1 MGNIKAFM
9 QPPVEE
15 KTKEVIVSDR
25 FKDGEECVPF
35 VIRVISQETN
45 EGLRKKASRPVHK
58 NGTIIGENFDT
69 GLYGKHL
76 LLACV
81 VFPNFKDSSLCDY
94 YKTKDPLDVPGR
106 MLTAGE
112 YNKLI
117 KEINKLNG
125 FTEDPDILED
135 EAKNS

>member
-15 KTKEVIVSDR
+15 ETKEVIISDR
-25 FKDGEECVPF
+25 FKDGDKNVPF

-45 EGLRKKASRPVHK
+45 EGLRQKASRPVRK
-58 NGTIIGENFDT
+58 NGTVIGENFDT
-69 GLYGKHL
+69 GLYGKL
-76 LLACV
+76 LLQACV
-81 VFPNFKDSSLCDY
+81 VSPNFKDAELCDY

-117 KEINKLNG
+117 REINRLNG
-125 FTEDPDILED
+125 FAEDLDTLED
-135 EAKNS
+135 EAKN